1 MMMMMKKKTKTEA
14 KRRKK
19 KMLAI
24 SRSEPEKLN
33 LRLVS
38 RFGSLIEVGLQ
49 MGNQKTKNQKR

>member
-1 MMMMMKKKTKTEA
+1 MMKKKTKTEA